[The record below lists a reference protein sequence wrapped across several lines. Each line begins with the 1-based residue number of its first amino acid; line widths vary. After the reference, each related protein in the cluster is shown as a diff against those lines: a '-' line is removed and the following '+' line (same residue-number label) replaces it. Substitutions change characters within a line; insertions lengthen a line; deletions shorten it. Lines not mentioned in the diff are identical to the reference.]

1 MAAAPFAAIE
11 QCIADACT
19 ALLANAIVNAG
30 GADFAARFSI
40 ADRDAFDAVSVGDYT
55 LRYLTADA
63 PDLVRGEV
71 IMVDGTDYTVAAQP
85 ARLNAHESTV
95 ALTRAD

>member
-1 MAAAPFAAIE
+1 MLSSTT
-11 QCIADACT
+11 T

-30 GADFAARFSI
+30 GADFAARFSL
-40 ADRDAFDAVSVGDYT
+40 ADRDAFDAVAVGDYT

-71 IMVDGTDYTVAAQP
+71 ITVDGDDYTLADKP
-85 ARLNAHESTV
+85 ARINAHESTV